1 MVHFGGVAGVIA
13 ADATRDRSGSA
24 RGSRRRGQILEA
36 AAELIARRGYHA
48 VGMADIG
55 EAAGIVG
62 SGVYRHFDSKVAVLA
77 ALLERAMLGLSQRTP
92 ALLAAEASDAA
103 KLSALVADHV
113 AFVLDELTLI
123 QLWHREMSVLPEPEQ
138 RRLRR
143 MQRLYVE
150 EWVRLLVR
158 LRPEL
163 PESEAR
169 PLAHAAIGAIQSVAS
184 YRSSALPRAALARL
198 LERAAHD
205 CLAITQEGR

>member
-1 MVHFGGVAGVIA
+1 VVHIGGVTTAVA
-13 ADATRDRSGSA
+13 SRDRSGSV
-24 RGSRRRGQILEA
+24 RGSRRREQILEA
-36 AAELIARRGYHA
+36 AAVLIAERGYHA

-77 ALLERAMLGLSQRTP
+77 ALLARAMFGLSERTP
-92 ALLAAEASDAA
+92 TLLAAEGSDAA
-103 KLSALVADHV
+103 KLSALIGDHV

-123 QLWHREMSVLPEPEQ
+123 QLWHREMAVLPEPEQ

-163 PESEAR
+163 SEADAR
-169 PLAHAAIGAIQSVAS
+169 LLAHAAIGAIQSVSS
-184 YRSSALPRAALARL
+184 YRSGLQHNQLARL

>member
-1 MVHFGGVAGVIA
+1 VRTAVPS
-13 ADATRDRSGSA
+13 RDRSGSA
-24 RGSRRRGQILEA
+24 RGSRRREQILEA
-36 AAELIARRGYHA
+36 AAVLVAERGYHA

-62 SGVYRHFDSKVAVLA
+62 SGVYRHFDSKAAVLA
-77 ALLERAMLGLSQRTP
+77 ALLERAMVGLSERTP
-92 ALLAAEASDAA
+92 GLLAVETSDSA
-103 KLSALVADHV
+103 KLSALIADHV

-123 QLWHREMSVLPEPEQ
+123 QLWHREVSVLPEPEQ

-143 MQRLYVE
+143 RQRLYVE

-163 PESEAR
+163 PEAEAR
-169 PLAHAAIGAIQSVAS
+169 LLAHAAIGAIQSVAS
-184 YRSSALPRAALARL
+184 YRSGLSRSQLARL